1 MTSFPAVKHTDVCDL
16 TTAFESASLESV
28 FRDHG
33 ANFGTAGTPFSAHT
47 ELGSKATLLHYQ
59 TIAFQDPY
67 MNYSL
72 EELRMAD
79 YDRGRRYRSS
89 SNEFAQSSD
98 SRSAEVN
105 RIDDS
110 DDELFVALRPDTGG
124 LFYRTDDDAR
134 STYSSELNTPRD
146 SRNYYVE
153 DAFAE
158 PDDDDDDDD
167 EDDTSSDT
175 SRSSSTARIRT
186 PISGDRLIELPTLK
200 RMISDL
206 ETWQQKRIM
215 RVFDT
220 YRNPNGTYS
229 VPLTVVVRSINRF
242 LEPADRVF

>member
-1 MTSFPAVKHTDVCDL
+1 M
-16 TTAFESASLESV
+16 
-28 FRDHG
+28 
-33 ANFGTAGTPFSAHT
+33 
-47 ELGSKATLLHYQ
+47 Q

-67 MNYSL
+67 LNYSL
-72 EELRMAD
+72 EELRLAD

-110 DDELFVALRPDTGG
+110 DDEPSVALRPGTGG
-124 LFYRTDDDAR
+124 LFYRTDDDAG
-134 STYSSELNTPRD
+134 STYSSELITPTD

-153 DAFAE
+153 DAFAK
-158 PDDDDDDDD
+158 PDDGYDDYNNDDDEEDD

-175 SRSSSTARIRT
+175 SRSSSSARIRT

-242 LEPADRVF
+242 LKPADRIF